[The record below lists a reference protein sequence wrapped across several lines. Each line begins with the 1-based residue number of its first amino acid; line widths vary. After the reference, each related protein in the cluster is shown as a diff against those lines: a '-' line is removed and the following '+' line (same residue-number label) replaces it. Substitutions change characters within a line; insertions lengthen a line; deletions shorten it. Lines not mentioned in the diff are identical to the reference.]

1 MSQVSI
7 QSAFNE
13 VGLKNSVS
21 QSIEHVK
28 KLYLSDSIPWVIGY
42 SGGKDSTAT
51 LQLVWYALQE
61 LEKEGKAE
69 KKVHVI
75 STDTLVENPV
85 VSSWVNKSLEKM
97 NAAAEEQNLKGSA
110 NKD

>member
-1 MSQVSI
+1 MSQVSSK
-7 QSAFNE
+7 SAFNE
-13 VGLKNSVS
+13 IGLKNSIS

-28 KLYLSDSIPWVIGY
+28 KLYVSDSIPWVIGY

-51 LQLVWYALQE
+51 LQLIWYALQE
-61 LEKEGKAE
+61 LAKEGKAN
-69 KKVHVI
+69 KQVNVI

-97 NAAAEEQNLKGSA
+97 RTAAEEQAAADSS
-110 NKD
+110 

>member
-61 LEKEGKAE
+61 LA
-69 KKVHVI
+69 I
-75 STDTLVENPV
+75 SGIR
-85 VSSWVNKSLEKM
+85 SSLMIRCARLSTGSCPSSKLNIFFSLF
-97 NAAAEEQNLKGSA
+97 KGHITI
-110 NKD
+110 